1 LAGSGVAGVL
11 VRARRGFENLR
22 AGIGAALVGGAIM
35 QPNRDFVVE
44 GLIQIGPRNDF
55 FLFVDGEMIGKL
67 LTQRAGAAPR
77 QGEYTKLGRA
87 RITVEWLDEESE

>member
-1 LAGSGVAGVL
+1 ML
-11 VRARRGFENLR
+11 VRALRGFEDLR
-22 AGIGAALVGGAIM
+22 AGLGDALIGGAVM

-67 LTQRAGAAPR
+67 FTQRAGAAPR

-87 RITVEWLDEESE
+87 RITVEWLDEEDE